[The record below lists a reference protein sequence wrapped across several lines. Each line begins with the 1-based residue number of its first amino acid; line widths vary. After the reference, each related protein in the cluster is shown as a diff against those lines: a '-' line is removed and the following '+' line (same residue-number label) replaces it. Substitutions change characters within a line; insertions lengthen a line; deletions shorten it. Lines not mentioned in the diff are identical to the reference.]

1 MQVECFIP
9 RLKRFSFVKILFY
22 LVEIVNC
29 PWYFCLTLFTYHH
42 PTIFTLLFFP
52 YLLSNFPTLSYCQCE
67 QGSCKKISKMA
78 TKALK
83 SRQRVLNLIMSTHR
97 AHFQT
102 NKKLNNVYI
111 KTIEKLTLEFHL
123 QIAKNVTKI
132 FYIPEKKLHNSLLH
146 NSFKNC
152 QNVVKPPNLVSLL
165 VVLMYYLLLHVPS
178 HNLPRIYLP
187 VVQTS
192 YKHLYLFVHLSAGP
206 FVCLVFTILSICLSV
221 VNKLWS
227 MSVNH
232 AWKSNYICYCFF
244 CFSFSFKR

>member
-67 QGSCKKISKMA
+67 QGICKKTFQNGNKSSK
-78 TKALK
+78 K
-83 SRQRVLNLIMSTHR
+83 SPQGFKPNYVYTQGPFLDK
-97 AHFQT
+97 Q
-102 NKKLNNVYI
+102 KLNNVYI